1 MKRRSGSAKASIGLW
16 LSDNWEDRA
25 GEISPPP
32 FAGLAALEDQTA
44 EPTLAAKK

>member
-1 MKRRSGSAKASIGLW
+1 MKGRSGSAKASIGLW

-25 GEISPPP
+25 GEISTPR
-32 FAGLAALEDQTA
+32 FAGLDQPA